1 MAKVIPVGQP
11 VNDAERAAIAHL
23 RDRLPDSYTLL
34 HNFEIERQGERFEID
49 LALLTPHALY
59 LIDVKG
65 TRGSID
71 VYGSKWYPEGRAP
84 FPSPLAKLRGH
95 ARTVKG
101 LITQAHPGRHEL
113 DDIYV
118 DAAILLTA
126 PDAHLS
132 DREQL
137 DADRVLKLKDAER
150 YFKDATRIP
159 PRFSRSILQ
168 QQGLILHALKV
179 VKPASSVPRF
189 GHWVVKEKL
198 GAAATYTEYR
208 AENAFAGGSARL
220 RVYQADP
227 YLPDAERQAQTLRI
241 ANAYRALSKLPL
253 HPNIVAARDF
263 FPSDDDKSFILI
275 LDDAPG
281 QALTV
286 HMARPQLALTLDQKW
301 RVAKDLLAALV
312 HAHQHAVVHR
322 NLTPGA
328 VLVGQDGTTRLT
340 DFDFAKPSVN
350 RSQTIA
356 ADIVELV
363 DKAYVAPEAF
373 REPGAATAASD
384 IFSAGVI
391 LYELFTGERPF
402 AGEPTTVW
410 DREGEFLHKP
420 SALRPELNAAFDAWL
435 QSLCAF
441 DVAQRPG
448 AVAALAS
455 LQTLLQPVPVAADQ
469 PQARPSEPAK
479 PEREPETTA
488 PEPIDYL
495 NLSAGH
501 RLTHKF
507 IVEKKLGRGSFG
519 VVYKVIDTLGDVA
532 RTVKLI
538 VSDRH
543 STLERLKKE
552 YRHLVQIPEH
562 PHVVRVLDAD
572 VIPDRGI
579 PFLVFEYVEGA
590 DVGDMIR
597 DHMLSPED
605 ALELGKQAIDGLAHL
620 HAQGFHHCDIKPRNL
635 LWTQKGAKIIDFNVS
650 VRADDKESRGGGSR
664 RYLPPDFDPEVI
676 PHNGERAD
684 RDLYALGLTLYE
696 ALTWRYPWDTAEPP
710 INKPAPDPREFS
722 GFADLAPELVSVVLK
737 AIAPRRAERYH
748 AAADFRD
755 ALAEVRHA
763 RRIQTVSV
771 AAMSAAARSGQA
783 ALAESAPNSNAFVS
797 HLLTLYS
804 QSSRSNAGTRGMDA
818 LGHAAYV
825 ETELDRKLLPAVLQG
840 EFRLVLIS
848 GNAGDGKTAFLQRL
862 EKEVEA
868 RGGAAHRGL
877 PNGSELSLAG
887 QRFLIN
893 YDGSQDEGNKD
904 NNQVLLDFLAP
915 FRGEDAKAWTPQEIR
930 LIAINEGRLVDFLT
944 THERDFAALTALVR
958 RAFANGEAESGV
970 ALVNLN
976 LRSVVAEAEG
986 GSILERTLNT
996 MVQPSHWSACE
1007 RCDLKDSCYALHNAR
1022 SFQDEI
1028 AGLRLRERLKT
1039 LYTMA
1044 HLRGRLHITM
1054 RDLRSALSFML
1065 IGNRDCAEI
1074 HAVYA
1079 AGRYDEVANS
1089 YYFNSW
1095 MGGGRPTSDRLL
1107 ALLGELDVG
1116 RQEDPRFDRG
1126 LDFVQPDDRALFRF
1140 ERRGRF
1146 DFEVF
1151 KRLFAELPRG
1161 VSESTV
1167 RQRARRHRA
1176 YVAMARRK
1184 HFFER
1189 RDASWETMLPYR
1201 SAKRM
1206 VEIVRGKASLDALT
1220 GEILYAINRGEGLQR
1235 PERLGQSLALQLRQ
1249 VDHGTIRS
1257 YRLFPVEGFDLQ
1269 VQDFAAKARF
1279 VEHLPTGL
1287 LLRFQGQG
1295 AGATVSELSINLDV
1309 FEMLMRLNEG
1319 YRPSVEEMQGFY
1331 LCLGVFKNSLNAQ
1344 PYSEILL
1351 TTTGHDFY
1359 RLARHDDGRVEM
1371 RLLQGAAEGQRG
1383 QALVQDM
1390 EGQ

>member
-11 VNDAERAAIAHL
+11 VNDAERSAIAYL
-23 RDRLPDSYTLL
+23 RDRLPDNFILL
-34 HNFEIERQGERFEID
+34 HNFEIERHGERFEID
-49 LALLTPHALY
+49 IALLTPHALY

-65 TRGSID
+65 TRGNID
-71 VYGSKWYPEGRAP
+71 VYGNKWYPEGRAP
-84 FPSPLAKLRGH
+84 YPSPLGKLRGH
-95 ARTVKG
+95 ARTLKG
-101 LITQAHPGRHEL
+101 LVTQANPGRHEL
-113 DDIYV
+113 DGIYV

-126 PDAHLS
+126 PDAHLN

-137 DADRVLKLKDAER
+137 DADRVVKLKDAER

-159 PRFSRSILQ
+159 SRFSKNILQ

-179 VKPASSVPRF
+179 VKPASAVLRF
-189 GHWVVKEKL
+189 GHWQVKEKL
-198 GAAATYTEYR
+198 GAAEAYTEFR
-208 AENAFAGGSARL
+208 AENAFAGGTARL

-227 YLPDAERQAQTLRI
+227 YQPEEARKAQVNRI
-241 ANAYRALSKLPL
+241 ANAYRALSKLPV

-263 FPSDDDKSFILI
+263 FPTDDDKSFILI

-301 RVAKDLLAALV
+301 RVAKDLLAALT
-312 HAHQHAVVHR
+312 HAHHYGVVHR

-328 VLVGQDGTTRLT
+328 ILIGQDGNTRVT
-340 DFDFAKPSVN
+340 DFDFAKPNVD

-356 ADIVELV
+356 TDIVDLV
-363 DKAYVAPEAF
+363 EKAYVAPEAF
-373 REPGAATAASD
+373 REPGAAWSASD

-410 DREGEFLHKP
+410 DRVGEFLNKP
-420 SALRPELNAAFDAWL
+420 SSLRPELNEAFDIWL
-435 QSLCAF
+435 QSLCVF
-441 DVAQRPG
+441 DEYQRPT
-448 AVAALAS
+448 ASTALAS
-455 LQTLLQPVPVAADQ
+455 LSALLQPAVQQFESSIEEPKIEPVEVGDSQ
-469 PQARPSEPAK
+469 
-479 PEREPETTA
+479 T
-488 PEPIDYL
+488 DYL
-495 NLSAGH
+495 NLVAGYH
-501 RLTHKF
+501 LTSKF
-507 IVEKKLGRGSFG
+507 VVEKKLGRGSFG

-538 VSDRH
+538 ISDRH

-552 YRHLVQIPEH
+552 YRNLVSIPEH
-562 PHVVRVLDAD
+562 PNVVRVLDAD
-572 VIPDRGI
+572 VISGRDI
-579 PFLVFEYVEGA
+579 PYLVFEYVEGS
-590 DVGDMIR
+590 DVGDMIQDR
-597 DHMLSPED
+597 LLSPED
-605 ALELGKQAIDGLAHL
+605 ALELGKQVIDGLAHL
-620 HAQGFHHCDIKPRNL
+620 HTQGFHHCDIKPRNL

-650 VRADDKESRGGGSR
+650 VRADDKDSRGGGSR

-696 ALTWRYPWDTAEPP
+696 ALTSRYPWDTTEPP
-710 INKPAPDPREFS
+710 INKSAPDPRELS
-722 GFADLAPELVSVVLK
+722 GFADLAPELVNVVLK

-748 AAADFRD
+748 SALDFKD

-763 RRIQTVSV
+763 RRVQTVSL
-771 AAMSAAARSGQA
+771 AAMTAAANSGNA
-783 ALAESAPNSNAFVS
+783 VLTASAPNSNAFVS

-804 QSSRSNAGTRGMDA
+804 QSRRSNAGTRGMDA
-818 LGHAAYV
+818 LGFSAYV
-825 ETELDRKLLPAVLQG
+825 DTALDRDLLPAVLLG

-868 RGGAAHRGL
+868 RGGVAKRDL
-877 PNGSELSLAG
+877 PNGSELTLG
-887 QRFLIN
+887 GKRYLIN

-915 FRGEDAKAWTPQEIR
+915 FKGNDAASWKPIETR
-930 LIAINEGRLVDFLT
+930 LIAINEGRLVDFLAT
-944 THERDFAALTALVR
+944 NERDFPALTVLVR
-958 RAFANGEAESGV
+958 WAFSSGEADSGV

-976 LRSVVAEAEG
+976 LRSVVADAEG
-986 GSILERTLNT
+986 GSILERTLQSILHPKN
-996 MVQPSHWSACE
+996 WSACE
-1007 RCDLKDSCYALHNAR
+1007 QCDLKDSCYALHNAR

-1028 AGLRLRERLKT
+1028 AGPRLMERLKT

-1074 HAVYA
+1074 HELYV
-1079 AGRYDEVANS
+1079 AGKHDEVARS
-1089 YYFNSW
+1089 FYFNSW
-1095 MGGGRPTSDRLL
+1095 MGGGQSTSDRLL
-1107 ALLGELDVG
+1107 TLLRDLDVG
-1116 RQEDPRFDRG
+1116 KQEDPRFDRG

-1140 ERRGRF
+1140 ERRGQF
-1146 DFEVF
+1146 DFEVL
-1151 KRLFAELPRG
+1151 KRLFGDLPRG
-1161 VSESTV
+1161 LADSSV
-1167 RQRARRHRA
+1167 RQRARKHRE

-1189 RDASWETMLPYR
+1189 RDTSWEKMLPYR

-1206 VEIVRGKASLDALT
+1206 VEIVRGTASIEELT
-1220 GEILYAINRGEGLQR
+1220 SEILHAINRGEGLQR
-1235 PERLGQSLALQLRQ
+1235 PERLGASLALQLRQ
-1249 VDHGTIRS
+1249 VEHGTVRS
-1257 YRLFPVEGFDLQ
+1257 YRLFPVEGFGLQ

-1287 LLRFQGQG
+1287 LLKFEGQG
-1295 AGATVSELSINLDV
+1295 AGAITSELIINLDV
-1309 FEMLMRLNEG
+1309 FEMLVRLNEG
-1319 YRPSVEEMQGFY
+1319 YRPSVEELQGFY

-1344 PYSEILL
+1344 PYREILL

-1359 RLARHDDGRVEM
+1359 RLARHDDGRIEM
-1371 RLLQGAAEGQRG
+1371 RLLKGQISTIGDEVIKDAVRG
-1383 QALVQDM
+1383 T
-1390 EGQ
+1390 

>member
-11 VNDAERAAIAHL
+11 VNDAERSAIAYL
-23 RDRLPDSYTLL
+23 RDRLPDSFVLL

-49 LALLTPHALY
+49 IALLTPHALY

-65 TRGSID
+65 TRGTID
-71 VYGSKWYPEGRAP
+71 VYGNRWYPEGRAP
-84 FPSPLAKLRGH
+84 YPSPLGKLRGH

-101 LITQAHPGRHEL
+101 LVTQANPGRNEL
-113 DDIYV
+113 DGIYV

-126 PDAHLS
+126 PDAHLN

-137 DADRVLKLKDAER
+137 DADRVVKLKDAER

-159 PRFSRSILQ
+159 TRFSKNILQ
-168 QQGLILHALKV
+168 QQALILHALKV
-179 VKPASSVPRF
+179 VKPASAVQRF
-189 GHWVVKEKL
+189 GHWQVKEKL
-198 GAAATYTEYR
+198 GAAEAYTEFR
-208 AENAFAGGSARL
+208 AENVFAGGTARL

-227 YLPDAERQAQTLRI
+227 YQPEDVRKAQVNRI

-263 FPSDDDKSFILI
+263 FPTDDDKSFILI

-286 HMARPQLALTLDQKW
+286 HMARAQLALTLDQKW
-301 RVAKDLLAALV
+301 RVAKDLLAALA
-312 HAHQHAVVHR
+312 HAHHHGVVHR

-328 VLVGQDGTTRLT
+328 ILIGQDGTTRIT
-340 DFDFAKPSVN
+340 DFDFAKPGVD
-350 RSQTIA
+350 RTRTIA
-356 ADIVELV
+356 AEIVDLV
-363 DKAYVAPEAF
+363 EKAYVAPEAF
-373 REPGAATAASD
+373 REPGAASTASD

-402 AGEPTTVW
+402 AGEPTKVW
-410 DREGEFLHKP
+410 DRAGEFLNKP
-420 SALRPELNAAFDAWL
+420 SALRPDLNETFDDWL

-441 DVAQRPG
+441 DEHTRLTAP
-448 AVAALAS
+448 AALAA
-455 LQTLLQPVPVAADQ
+455 LNALLQPAPQPHSGPVE
-469 PQARPSEPAK
+469 ARK
-479 PEREPETTA
+479 PELVEAEEEA
-488 PEPIDYL
+488 PADYL
-495 NLSAGH
+495 NLAAGY

-532 RTVKLI
+532 RAVKLI

-572 VIPDRGI
+572 VIPGRDI
-579 PFLVFEYVEGA
+579 PFLVFEYVEGS
-590 DVGDMIR
+590 DVGDMIQDR
-597 DHMLSPED
+597 LLSPED
-605 ALELGKQAIDGLAHL
+605 ALELGKQVMEGLVHL
-620 HAQGFHHCDIKPRNL
+620 HAHGFHHCDIKPRNL

-676 PHNGERAD
+676 PHNNERAD

-696 ALTWRYPWDTAEPP
+696 ALTARYPWDTTEPP
-710 INKPAPDPREFS
+710 INKPAPDPRELS
-722 GFADLAPELVSVVLK
+722 GFADLAPELVTVVLK
-737 AIAPRRAERYH
+737 AIAPRRTERYH
-748 AAADFRD
+748 TAIDFRD
-755 ALAEVRHA
+755 ALAEVRQA
-763 RRIQTVSV
+763 RRVQTISLTAV
-771 AAMSAAARSGQA
+771 ATAVRSGQA
-783 ALAESAPNSNAFVS
+783 VLAESALNSNAFVS

-804 QSSRSNAGTRGMDA
+804 QSRRSNAGTRGMDA
-818 LGHAAYV
+818 LGFSAYV
-825 ETELDRKLLPAVLQG
+825 DTALDRALLPAVLQG

-868 RGGAAHRGL
+868 RGGSANRDL

-887 QRFLIN
+887 KRYLIN

-904 NNQVLLDFLAP
+904 NNKVLLDFLAP
-915 FRGEDAKAWTPQEIR
+915 FKGRDAKLWKPQETR
-930 LIAINEGRLVDFLT
+930 LIAINEGRLVDFLA
-944 THERDFAALTALVR
+944 THEGDFSALAALVR
-958 RAFANGEAESGV
+958 RAFSSGEAESGV
-970 ALVNLN
+970 AVVNLN
-976 LRSVVAEAEG
+976 LRSVVADAEG
-986 GSILERTLNT
+986 GSILERTLQSI
-996 MVQPSHWSACE
+996 VQPKNWSACE
-1007 RCDLKDSCYALHNAR
+1007 QCDLKSSCYALHNAR

-1028 AGLRLRERLKT
+1028 AGPRLLERLKT

-1074 HAVYA
+1074 HALYA
-1079 AGRYDEVANS
+1079 AGKHDEVARS
-1089 YYFNSW
+1089 FYFNSW
-1095 MGGGRPTSDRLL
+1095 MGGGQVTSDRLL
-1107 ALLGELDVG
+1107 TLLSGLDVG
-1116 RQEDPRFDRG
+1116 KQEDPRFDRG

-1140 ERRGRF
+1140 ERRGQF
-1146 DFEVF
+1146 AFEVL
-1151 KRLFAELPRG
+1151 KRLFGDLPRG
-1161 VSESTV
+1161 LSDSTV
-1167 RQRARRHRA
+1167 HQRARKHRE

-1189 RDASWETMLPYR
+1189 RDTSWEKMLPYR

-1206 VEIVRGKASLDALT
+1206 VEIVRGATPIEQLT
-1220 GEILYAINRGEGLQR
+1220 SEILHAINRGEGLQR
-1235 PERLGQSLALQLRQ
+1235 PERLGASLALQLRQ
-1249 VDHGTIRS
+1249 VEHGTVRS
-1257 YRLFPVEGFDLQ
+1257 YRLFPLEGFGLQ

-1287 LLRFQGQG
+1287 LLKFEGQG
-1295 AGATVSELSINLDV
+1295 EGAITSELIINLDV
-1309 FEMLMRLNEG
+1309 FEMLVRLNEG

-1344 PYSEILL
+1344 PYREILL

-1371 RLLQGAAEGQRG
+1371 RLLQGPATGARQEEAAESGARG
-1383 QALVQDM
+1383 N
-1390 EGQ
+1390 

>member
-11 VNDAERAAIAHL
+11 VNDAERSAIAYL

-49 LALLTPHALY
+49 IALLTPHALY

-71 VYGSKWYPEGRAP
+71 VFGSKWYPEGRAP
-84 FPSPLAKLRGH
+84 YPSPLSKLRGH

-101 LITQAHPGRHEL
+101 LVTQANPGRHEL
-113 DDIYV
+113 DGIYV

-126 PDAHLS
+126 PDAHLN

-137 DADRVLKLKDAER
+137 DADRVVKLKDAER

-159 PRFSRSILQ
+159 TRFSKNILQ

-179 VKPASSVPRF
+179 VKPASAVQRF
-189 GHWVVKEKL
+189 GHWAVKEKL
-198 GAAATYTEYR
+198 GAAEAYTEFR
-208 AENAFAGGSARL
+208 AENAFAGGTARL

-227 YLPDAERQAQTLRI
+227 YQPEDVRKAQVNRI
-241 ANAYRALSKLPL
+241 TNAYKALSKLPL

-263 FPSDDDKSFILI
+263 FSTDDDKSFILI
-275 LDDAPG
+275 LEDAPG

-301 RVAKDLLAALV
+301 RVAKDLLAALT
-312 HAHQHAVVHR
+312 HAHHYGVVHR

-328 VLVGQDGTTRLT
+328 ILIGQDGTTRIT
-340 DFDFAKPSVN
+340 DFDFARTSAD
-350 RSQTIA
+350 RSLTIA
-356 ADIVELV
+356 AEIVDLV
-363 DKAYVAPEAF
+363 AKAYVAPEAF
-373 REPGAATAASD
+373 REPGDATTASD
-384 IFSAGVI
+384 IFSVGVI

-410 DREGEFLHKP
+410 DRTGEFLSKP
-420 SALRPELNAAFDAWL
+420 SALRPELNSAFDTWL

-441 DVAQRPG
+441 DQHQRLT
-448 AVAALAS
+448 AATALAT
-455 LQTLLQPVPVAADQ
+455 LDALLQPSVQ
-469 PQARPSEPAK
+469 PATLLIQTPK
-479 PEREPETTA
+479 
-488 PEPIDYL
+488 PEPIDAAKIQADYL
-495 NLSAGH
+495 NLAPGY

-538 VSDRH
+538 ISDRH
-543 STLERLKKE
+543 STLDRLKKE
-552 YRHLVQIPEH
+552 YRNLVSIPEH
-562 PHVVRVLDAD
+562 ANVVRVLDAD
-572 VIPDRGI
+572 VIPDRNI
-579 PFLVFEYVEGA
+579 PYLVFEYVEGS
-590 DVGDMIR
+590 DVGDMIQDR
-597 DHMLSPED
+597 LLSPED
-605 ALELGKQAIDGLAHL
+605 ALELGKQVMEGLVHL

-635 LWTQKGAKIIDFNVS
+635 LWTHKGAKIIDFNVS

-696 ALTWRYPWDTAEPP
+696 ALTSRYPWETTEPP
-710 INKPAPDPREFS
+710 INKPAPDPRELS
-722 GFADLAPELVSVVLK
+722 GFADLAPELVNVVLK
-737 AIAPRRAERYH
+737 AIAPQRAARYH
-748 AAADFRD
+748 TAIDFRD

-763 RRIQTVSV
+763 RRIQTVSLS
-771 AAMSAAARSGQA
+771 AMAAAASSGNA
-783 ALAESAPNSNAFVS
+783 VLAESAPNSNAFVS

-804 QSSRSNAGTRGMDA
+804 QSRRSNTGTRGIDA
-818 LGHAAYV
+818 LGFSAYV
-825 ETELDRKLLPAVLQG
+825 DTALDRALLPAVLQG

-868 RGGAAHRGL
+868 RGGSADRGL
-877 PNGSELSLAG
+877 ANGSELGLDG
-887 QRFLIN
+887 KRYLIN
-893 YDGSQDEGNKD
+893 YDGSQDEGSKD
-904 NNQVLLDFLAP
+904 NNQVLLDFLDP
-915 FRGEDAKAWTPQEIR
+915 FKGSNASAWKPKETR
-930 LIAINEGRLVDFLT
+930 LIAINEGRLVDFLAS
-944 THERDFAALTALVR
+944 HEQDFPALTALVR
-958 RAFANGEAESGV
+958 RAFSSCEADSGV
-970 ALVNLN
+970 AVVNLN
-976 LRSVVAEAEG
+976 LRSVVADAEG
-986 GSILERTLNT
+986 GSILERTLQSI
-996 MVQPSHWSACE
+996 VQPKNWSACE
-1007 RCDLKDSCYALHNAR
+1007 QCDLKDSCYAVHNAR

-1028 AGLRLRERLKT
+1028 AGPRLLERLKT

-1065 IGNRDCAEI
+1065 IGNRDCGEI
-1074 HAVYA
+1074 HALYA
-1079 AGRYDEVANS
+1079 AGKHDEVARS
-1089 YYFNSW
+1089 FYFNSW
-1095 MGGGRPTSDRLL
+1095 MGGGQPTSDRLL
-1107 ALLGELDVG
+1107 TLLSGLDVG
-1116 RQEDPRFDRG
+1116 KQEDPRFDRG

-1140 ERRGRF
+1140 ERRGQF
-1146 DFEVF
+1146 DFEVL
-1151 KRLFAELPRG
+1151 KRLFGDLPRG
-1161 VSESTV
+1161 LSDTSV
-1167 RQRARRHRA
+1167 RQRARKHRE

-1189 RDASWETMLPYR
+1189 RDTSWEKMLPYR

-1206 VEIVRGKASLDALT
+1206 VEIVRGATPIEELT
-1220 GEILYAINRGEGLQR
+1220 SEILHAINRGEGLQR
-1235 PERLGQSLALQLRQ
+1235 PERLGNSLALQLRH
-1249 VDHGTIRS
+1249 VEHGTVRS
-1257 YRLFPVEGFDLQ
+1257 YRLFPVEGFGLQ

-1287 LLRFQGQG
+1287 LLKFQGQG
-1295 AGATVSELSINLDV
+1295 AGAITSELIINLDV
-1309 FEMLMRLNEG
+1309 FEMLVRLNEG

-1344 PYSEILL
+1344 PYREILL

-1359 RLARHDDGRVEM
+1359 RLARHGDGRVEM
-1371 RLLQGAAEGQRG
+1371 RLLQGPVSGVRKEEAVEIGIRG
-1383 QALVQDM
+1383 N
-1390 EGQ
+1390 

>member
-11 VNDAERAAIAHL
+11 VNDAERSAIAYL
-23 RDRLPDSYTLL
+23 RDRLPDSYILL

-49 LALLTPHALY
+49 IALLTPHALY

-65 TRGSID
+65 TRGTID
-71 VYGSKWYPEGRAP
+71 VYGNKWYPEGRAP
-84 FPSPLAKLRGH
+84 YPTPLGKLRGH

-101 LITQAHPGRHEL
+101 LVTQAHPGRNEL
-113 DDIYV
+113 SDIYV

-126 PDAHLS
+126 PDAHLI

-137 DADRVLKLKDAER
+137 DSDRVVKLKDAER

-159 PRFSRSILQ
+159 ARFSKNILQ

-179 VKPASSVPRF
+179 VKPASAVQRF
-189 GHWVVKEKL
+189 GHWEVKEKL
-198 GAAATYTEYR
+198 GAAQAYSEFR
-208 AENAFAGGSARL
+208 AENAFAGGTARL

-227 YLPDAERQAQTLRI
+227 YQPEAVRKAQVNRI

-263 FPSDDDKSFILI
+263 FPADDDKSFILI

-281 QALTV
+281 QGLTV

-301 RVAKDLLAALV
+301 RVAKDLLAALA
-312 HAHQHAVVHR
+312 HAHQHGVVHR

-328 VLVGQDGTTRLT
+328 ILIGQDGTTRIT
-340 DFDFAKPSVN
+340 DFDFAKPGEN
-350 RSQTIA
+350 RSLSIA
-356 ADIVELV
+356 ADIVDLV
-363 DKAYVAPEAF
+363 EKAYVAPEAF
-373 REPGAATAASD
+373 REPGAASSASD

-391 LYELFTGERPF
+391 IYELFTGERPF

-410 DREGEFLHKP
+410 DRVGEFLNKP
-420 SALRPELNAAFDAWL
+420 SVLRPELNDAFDVWL

-441 DVAQRPG
+441 DEHKRPP
-448 AVAALAS
+448 APNALAALNA
-455 LQTLLQPVPVAADQ
+455 LLQPVALQAAVPVEVSAFEPNEVSADQ
-469 PQARPSEPAK
+469 A
-479 PEREPETTA
+479 
-488 PEPIDYL
+488 DYL
-495 NLSAGH
+495 NLPAGY
-501 RLTHKF
+501 RLTRKF
-507 IVEKKLGRGSFG
+507 IIEKKLGRGSFG

-543 STLERLKKE
+543 STLDRLKQE
-552 YRHLVQIPEH
+552 YRHLVHIPEH

-572 VIPDRGI
+572 VIPGRDI
-579 PFLVFEYVEGA
+579 PFLVFEYVEGS
-590 DVGDMIR
+590 DVGDMIQER
-597 DHMLSPED
+597 LLSSED
-605 ALELGKQAIDGLAHL
+605 VLELGKQVIEGLVHL
-620 HAQGFHHCDIKPRNL
+620 HAHGFHHCDIKPRNL

-676 PHNGERAD
+676 PYNGERAD
-684 RDLYALGLTLYE
+684 RDLYAMGLTLYE
-696 ALTWRYPWDTAEPP
+696 ALTSRYPWDTTEPP
-710 INKPAPDPREFS
+710 INKPAPDPRELS
-722 GFADLAPELVSVVLK
+722 GFSDFAPELVSVVLK
-737 AIAPRRAERYH
+737 AIAPRRAERF
-748 AAADFRD
+748 ASATDFRD

-763 RRIQTVSV
+763 RRIQTVSL
-771 AAMSAAARSGQA
+771 ATMAAASSGHSVSA
-783 ALAESAPNSNAFVS
+783 DPAPNTNAFVS

-804 QSSRSNAGTRGMDA
+804 QSHRSNAGTRGMDA
-818 LGHAAYV
+818 LGFSAYV
-825 ETELDRKLLPAVLQG
+825 DTGLDRALLPAVLSG

-862 EKEVEA
+862 EKEVEV
-868 RGGAAHRGL
+868 RGGSANRGL
-877 PNGSELSLAG
+877 PNGSELALG
-887 QRFLIN
+887 GKRYLIN

-904 NNQVLLDFLAP
+904 NNQVLLDFLSP
-915 FRGEDAKAWTPQEIR
+915 FKGSDARTWTPKETR
-930 LIAINEGRLVDFLT
+930 LIAINEGRLVDFLAM
-944 THERDFAALTALVR
+944 HEHDFSALTALVR
-958 RAFANGEAESGV
+958 RAFSTGETEFGV
-970 ALVNLN
+970 AVVNLN

-986 GSILERTLNT
+986 GSILERTLQSI
-996 MVQPSHWSACE
+996 VQPKNWSACE
-1007 RCDLKDSCYALHNAR
+1007 SCDLKNSCYALHNAR

-1028 AGLRLRERLKT
+1028 AGPRLLERLKT

-1065 IGNRDCAEI
+1065 IGNRDCGEI
-1074 HAVYA
+1074 HALYM
-1079 AGRYDEVANS
+1079 AGKHDEVARS

-1095 MGGGRPTSDRLL
+1095 MGGGQPTSDRLL
-1107 ALLGELDVG
+1107 TLLGELDVG
-1116 RQEDPRFDRG
+1116 KQEDPRFDRG

-1140 ERRGRF
+1140 ERRGQF
-1146 DFEVF
+1146 DFEVL
-1151 KRLFAELPRG
+1151 KRLFADLPRG
-1161 VSESTV
+1161 AGDVSV
-1167 RQRARRHRA
+1167 RQRARKHRE

-1189 RDASWETMLPYR
+1189 RDASWEKMLPYR

-1206 VEIVRGKASLDALT
+1206 VEIVRGETSIDALT
-1220 GEILYAINRGEGLQR
+1220 SEILHAINRGEGLQR
-1235 PERLGQSLALQLRQ
+1235 PERLGASLALQLRQ
-1249 VDHGTIRS
+1249 VEHGTVRS
-1257 YRLFPVEGFDLQ
+1257 YRLFPAEGFGLQ
-1269 VQDFAAKARF
+1269 VQDFAANARF

-1287 LLRFQGQG
+1287 LLKFQGQG
-1295 AGATVSELSINLDV
+1295 FGAISSELIINLDV
-1309 FEMLMRLNEG
+1309 FEMLVRLNEG

-1344 PYSEILL
+1344 PYREILL

-1371 RLLQGAAEGQRG
+1371 RLLQGAASGGHKAEAIAQGFRG
-1383 QALVQDM
+1383 N
-1390 EGQ
+1390 

>member
-1 MAKVIPVGQP
+1 MMAKVIPVGQP
-11 VNDAERAAIAHL
+11 VNDAERSAIAYL

-49 LALLTPHALY
+49 IALLTPHALY

-65 TRGSID
+65 TRGTID
-71 VYGSKWYPEGRAP
+71 VYGNKWYPEGRAP
-84 FPSPLAKLRGH
+84 YPSPLGKLRGH

-101 LITQAHPGRHEL
+101 LVTQAHPGRNEL
-113 DDIYV
+113 NDIYV

-126 PDAHLS
+126 SDAHLI

-137 DADRVLKLKDAER
+137 DSDRVVKLKDAER

-159 PRFSRSILQ
+159 ARFSKNILQ

-179 VKPASSVPRF
+179 VKPASAVQRF
-189 GHWVVKEKL
+189 GHWEVKEKL
-198 GAAATYTEYR
+198 GAAQAYSEFR
-208 AENAFAGGSARL
+208 AENAFAGGTARL

-227 YLPDAERQAQTLRI
+227 YQPEDVREAQVNRI

-263 FPSDDDKSFILI
+263 FPTDDDRSFILI

-301 RVAKDLLAALV
+301 RVAKDLLAALA
-312 HAHQHAVVHR
+312 HAHQHGVVHR

-328 VLVGQDGTTRLT
+328 ILIGQDGTTRIT
-340 DFDFAKPSVN
+340 DFDFAKPGEN
-350 RSQTIA
+350 RSLSIA
-356 ADIVELV
+356 ADIVDLV
-363 DKAYVAPEAF
+363 EKAYVAPEAF
-373 REPGAATAASD
+373 REPGAASSASD

-391 LYELFTGERPF
+391 IYELFTGERPF

-410 DREGEFLHKP
+410 DRVGEFLSKP
-420 SALRPELNAAFDAWL
+420 SALRPELNDAFDVWL

-441 DVAQRPG
+441 DEHKRPP
-448 AVAALAS
+448 APNALAALNA
-455 LQTLLQPVPVAADQ
+455 LLQPVALQAAVPVEASDFELNEVSDDQ
-469 PQARPSEPAK
+469 A
-479 PEREPETTA
+479 
-488 PEPIDYL
+488 DYL
-495 NLSAGH
+495 NLPAGY
-501 RLTHKF
+501 RLTRKF
-507 IVEKKLGRGSFG
+507 IIEKKLGRGSFG

-543 STLERLKKE
+543 STLDRLKQE
-552 YRHLVQIPEH
+552 YRHLVHIPEH

-572 VIPDRGI
+572 VIPGRDI
-579 PFLVFEYVEGA
+579 PFLVFEYVEGS
-590 DVGDMIR
+590 DVGDMIQER
-597 DHMLSPED
+597 LLSPED
-605 ALELGKQAIDGLAHL
+605 VLELGKQVIEGLVHL
-620 HAQGFHHCDIKPRNL
+620 HANGFHHCDIKPRNL

-676 PHNGERAD
+676 PYNGERAD
-684 RDLYALGLTLYE
+684 RDLYAMGLTLYE
-696 ALTWRYPWDTAEPP
+696 ALTSRYPWDTTEPP
-710 INKPAPDPREFS
+710 INKPAPDPRELS
-722 GFADLAPELVSVVLK
+722 GFSDLAPELVSVVLK
-737 AIAPRRAERYH
+737 AIAPRRAERF
-748 AAADFRD
+748 ATATDFRG

-763 RRIQTVSV
+763 RRIQTVSLATM
-771 AAMSAAARSGQA
+771 AAGSSQGV
-783 ALAESAPNSNAFVS
+783 LAKSAPNSNAFVS

-804 QSSRSNAGTRGMDA
+804 QSHRSNAGTRGMDA
-818 LGHAAYV
+818 LGFSAYV
-825 ETELDRKLLPAVLQG
+825 DTALDRALLPAVLSG

-862 EKEVEA
+862 EKEVEV
-868 RGGAAHRGL
+868 RGGSANRGL
-877 PNGSELSLAG
+877 PNGSELALG
-887 QRFLIN
+887 GKRYLIN

-904 NNQVLLDFLAP
+904 NNQVLLDFLSP
-915 FRGEDAKAWTPQEIR
+915 FKGSDARTWTPKETR
-930 LIAINEGRLVDFLT
+930 LIAINEGRLVDFLA
-944 THERDFAALTALVR
+944 THEQDFSELTALVR
-958 RAFANGEAESGV
+958 RAFSSGETESGV
-970 ALVNLN
+970 AVVNLN
-976 LRSVVAEAEG
+976 LRSVVADAEG
-986 GSILERTLNT
+986 GSILERT
-996 MVQPSHWSACE
+996 MQSIVQPKNWSACE
-1007 RCDLKDSCYALHNAR
+1007 SCDLKNSCYALHNAR

-1028 AGLRLRERLKT
+1028 AGPRLLERLKT

-1065 IGNRDCAEI
+1065 IGNRDCGEI
-1074 HAVYA
+1074 HALYM
-1079 AGRYDEVANS
+1079 AGKHDEVARS

-1095 MGGGRPTSDRLL
+1095 MGGGQPTSDRLL
-1107 ALLGELDVG
+1107 TLLGELDVG
-1116 RQEDPRFDRG
+1116 KQEDPRFDRG

-1140 ERRGRF
+1140 ERRGQF
-1146 DFEVF
+1146 DFEVL
-1151 KRLFAELPRG
+1151 KRLFGDLPRG
-1161 VSESTV
+1161 WADVSV
-1167 RQRARRHRA
+1167 RQRARKHRE

-1189 RDASWETMLPYR
+1189 RDASWEKMLPYR

-1206 VEIVRGKASLDALT
+1206 VEIVRGETSIDALIS
-1220 GEILYAINRGEGLQR
+1220 EILHAINRGEGLQR
-1235 PERLGQSLALQLRQ
+1235 PERLGTSLALQLRQ
-1249 VDHGTIRS
+1249 VEHGTVRS
-1257 YRLFPVEGFDLQ
+1257 YRLFPAEGFGLQ
-1269 VQDFAAKARF
+1269 VQDFAANARF
-1279 VEHLPTGL
+1279 VEHLPTGVL
-1287 LLRFQGQG
+1287 LKFQGQG
-1295 AGATVSELSINLDV
+1295 FGAISSELIINLDV
-1309 FEMLMRLNEG
+1309 FEMLVRLNEG

-1344 PYSEILL
+1344 PYREILL

-1371 RLLQGAAEGQRG
+1371 RLLQGAATSEHKAEALAQGFRG
-1383 QALVQDM
+1383 N
-1390 EGQ
+1390 

>member
-1 MAKVIPVGQP
+1 VTKVIPVGQP

-23 RDRLPDSYTLL
+23 RDRLPDSYILL
-34 HNFEIERQGERFEID
+34 HNFEIKRQGESFEID
-49 LALLTPHALY
+49 IALLTPHALY

-65 TRGSID
+65 TRGTID
-71 VYGSKWYPEGRAP
+71 VYGHKWYPEGRAP
-84 FPSPLAKLRGH
+84 YPSPLGKLRGH
-95 ARTVKG
+95 ARTIKG

-113 DDIYV
+113 NDIYV

-126 PDAHLS
+126 PDAHLN

-137 DADRVLKLKDAER
+137 DEKQVVKLKDAER

-159 PRFSRSILQ
+159 ARFSKNILQ
-168 QQGLILHALKV
+168 QQALILHALKV
-179 VKPASSVPRF
+179 VKPASAMQRF
-189 GHWVVKEKL
+189 GHWEVKEKL
-198 GAAATYTEYR
+198 GAAQAYSEFR
-208 AENAFAGGSARL
+208 AENAFAGGTARL

-227 YLPDAERQAQTLRI
+227 YQPEEVRKAQVNRI

-263 FPSDDDKSFILI
+263 FPTDDDKSFILI

-301 RVAKDLLAALV
+301 RVAKDLLAALA
-312 HAHQHAVVHR
+312 HAHQHGVVHR

-328 VLVGQDGTTRLT
+328 ILIGQDGTTRIT
-340 DFDFAKPSVN
+340 DFDFAKPSVD
-350 RSQTIA
+350 RSLSIA
-356 ADIVELV
+356 EDIVDLV
-363 DKAYVAPEAF
+363 EKAYVAPEAF
-373 REPGAATAASD
+373 REPGAASSASD

-391 LYELFTGERPF
+391 IYELFTGERPF

-410 DREGEFLHKP
+410 DRSGEFLNKP
-420 SALRPELNAAFDAWL
+420 SALRPELNDDFDSWL

-441 DVAQRPG
+441 DEHQRP
-448 AVAALAS
+448 AAPTALAALNA
-455 LQTLLQPVPVAADQ
+455 LLQPVARQAA
-469 PQARPSEPAK
+469 PAVEA
-479 PEREPETTA
+479 PA
-488 PEPIDYL
+488 PEAVEASDDQADYL
-495 NLSAGH
+495 NLAAGY

-507 IVEKKLGRGSFG
+507 VIEKKLGRGSFG

-543 STLERLKKE
+543 STLDRLKKE
-552 YRHLVQIPEH
+552 YRHLVHIPEH

-572 VIPDRGI
+572 VIPGRDI
-579 PFLVFEYVEGA
+579 PFLVFEYVEGS
-590 DVGDMIR
+590 DVGDMIQER
-597 DHMLSPED
+597 LLSPED
-605 ALELGKQAIDGLAHL
+605 ALELGKQVIEGLVHL

-696 ALTWRYPWDTAEPP
+696 ALTSRYPWDTSEPP
-710 INKPAPDPREFS
+710 INKPAPDPRELS
-722 GFADLAPELVSVVLK
+722 GFSDLSPELVNVVLK
-737 AIAPRRAERYH
+737 AIAPRRAERF
-748 AAADFRD
+748 ATATDFRD
-755 ALAEVRHA
+755 ALTEVRQA
-763 RRIQTVSV
+763 RRIQTVSL
-771 AAMSAAARSGQA
+771 AAMAVAVSSGNA
-783 ALAESAPNSNAFVS
+783 VLTECKPNSNTFVS

-804 QSSRSNAGTRGMDA
+804 QSRRSNAGTRGMDA
-818 LGHAAYV
+818 LGFSAYV
-825 ETELDRKLLPAVLQG
+825 DTALDRALLPAVLSS

-862 EKEVEA
+862 EKEVEF
-868 RGGAAHRGL
+868 RGGSANRGL
-877 PNGSELSLAG
+877 PNGSELALDG
-887 QRFLIN
+887 KRYLIN

-915 FRGEDAKAWTPQEIR
+915 FKGSDASTWKPKETR
-930 LIAINEGRLVDFLT
+930 LIAINEGRLVDFLA
-944 THERDFAALTALVR
+944 THERDFPALTALVR
-958 RAFANGEAESGV
+958 RAFSTGEAESGV
-970 ALVNLN
+970 AVVNLN

-986 GSILERTLNT
+986 GSILERTLRSI
-996 MVQPSHWSACE
+996 VQPQNWSACE
-1007 RCDLKDSCYALHNAR
+1007 SCDLKNSCYALHNAR

-1028 AGLRLRERLKT
+1028 AGPRLLERLKT

-1065 IGNRDCAEI
+1065 IGNRDCDEI
-1074 HAVYA
+1074 HALYA
-1079 AGRYDEVANS
+1079 AGKHGEVARS

-1095 MGGGRPTSDRLL
+1095 MGGGQQTSDRLL
-1107 ALLGELDVG
+1107 TLLSDLDVG
-1116 RQEDPRFDRG
+1116 KQEDPRFDRG

-1140 ERRGRF
+1140 ERRGQF
-1146 DFEVF
+1146 DFDVL
-1151 KRLFAELPRG
+1151 KRLFGDLPRG
-1161 VSESTV
+1161 LSDASV
-1167 RQRARRHRA
+1167 RQRARKHRE

-1189 RDASWETMLPYR
+1189 RDACWEKMLPYR

-1206 VEIVRGKASLDALT
+1206 VEIVRGETSIDSLT
-1220 GEILYAINRGEGLQR
+1220 SEILHAINRGEGLQQ
-1235 PERLGQSLALQLRQ
+1235 PERLGASLALQLRQ
-1249 VDHGTIRS
+1249 VEHGTVRS
-1257 YRLFPVEGFDLQ
+1257 YRLFPVEGFGLQ
-1269 VQDFAAKARF
+1269 VLDFAAKARF

-1287 LLRFQGQG
+1287 LLKFQSQG
-1295 AGATVSELSINLDV
+1295 AAAISSELIINLDV
-1309 FEMLMRLNEG
+1309 FEMLVRLNEG

-1344 PYSEILL
+1344 PYREILL

-1359 RLARHDDGRVEM
+1359 RLARHNDGRIEM
-1371 RLLQGAAEGQRG
+1371 RLLQGGVTGGYKEEAVEQGVR
-1383 QALVQDM
+1383 VN
-1390 EGQ
+1390 

>member
-11 VNDAERAAIAHL
+11 VNDAERSAIAYL
-23 RDRLPDSYTLL
+23 RDRLPGSFVLL

-49 LALLTPHALY
+49 IALLTPHALY

-65 TRGSID
+65 TRGTID
-71 VYGSKWYPEGRAP
+71 VYGNKWYPEGRAP
-84 FPSPLAKLRGH
+84 YPSPLGKLRGH

-101 LITQAHPGRHEL
+101 LITQANPGRHEL
-113 DDIYV
+113 DGIYV
-118 DAAILLTA
+118 DAVILLTA
-126 PDAHLS
+126 PDAHLN
-132 DREQL
+132 DRERL
-137 DADRVLKLKDAER
+137 DADRVVKLKDAER
-150 YFKDATRIP
+150 HFKDATHIP
-159 PRFSRSILQ
+159 TRFSKNILQ

-179 VKPASSVPRF
+179 VKPTFAVQCF
-189 GHWVVKEKL
+189 GHWQVKEKL
-198 GAAATYTEYR
+198 GAAEAYAEFR
-208 AENAFAGGSARL
+208 AENAFAGGTARL

-227 YLPDAERQAQTLRI
+227 YQPEDVRKAQVNRI

-263 FPSDDDKSFILI
+263 FSTDDDKSFILI
-275 LDDAPG
+275 LDDASG

-301 RVAKDLLAALV
+301 RLSKDLLAALA
-312 HAHQHAVVHR
+312 HAHNHGVVHR

-328 VLVGQDGTTRLT
+328 ILIGQDGTTRIT
-340 DFDFAKPSVN
+340 DFDFAKPGVD
-350 RSQTIA
+350 RSLTIA
-356 ADIVELV
+356 TDIVNLV
-363 DKAYVAPEAF
+363 EKAYVAPEAF
-373 REPGAATAASD
+373 REPGAASAASD

-410 DREGEFLHKP
+410 DRAGKFLNKP
-420 SALRPELNAAFDAWL
+420 SVLRPELNEAFDAWL
-435 QSLCAF
+435 QNLCAF
-441 DVAQRPG
+441 EEQQRPT
-448 AVAALAS
+448 ASAALAA
-455 LQTLLQPVPVAADQ
+455 LNALLQPVAQTGIVPVEISKLEPVEAVDDQ
-469 PQARPSEPAK
+469 V
-479 PEREPETTA
+479 
-488 PEPIDYL
+488 DYL
-495 NLSAGH
+495 NLVAGY

-552 YRHLVQIPEH
+552 YRHLVHIPEH

-572 VIPDRGI
+572 VIPGRDI

-590 DVGDMIR
+590 DVGDMIH
-597 DHMLSPED
+597 DHLLSPDD
-605 ALELGKQAIDGLAHL
+605 ALELGKQVIEGLVHL

-664 RYLPPDFDPEVI
+664 RYLPPDFDPGGI

-696 ALTWRYPWDTAEPP
+696 ALTSRYPWDTSEPP
-710 INKPAPDPREFS
+710 INKSAPDPRELS
-722 GFADLAPELVSVVLK
+722 GFADLAPELVNVILK
-737 AIAPRRAERYH
+737 AIAPRRTERYH
-748 AAADFRD
+748 TAVDFRD

-763 RRIQTVSV
+763 RRIQTVSL
-771 AAMSAAARSGQA
+771 AAMAAAASNGQV

-804 QSSRSNAGTRGMDA
+804 QSHRSNAGTRGMDA
-818 LGHAAYV
+818 LGFSAYV
-825 ETELDRKLLPAVLQG
+825 DTALDRALLPAVLQG
-840 EFRLVLIS
+840 EFQLVLIS

-868 RGGAAHRGL
+868 RGGSVNRGL
-877 PNGSELSLAG
+877 ANGSELTLAG
-887 QRFLIN
+887 KRYLIN

-915 FRGEDAKAWTPQEIR
+915 VKGSDAKAWKPQETR
-930 LIAINEGRLVDFLT
+930 LIAINEGRLVDFLA
-944 THERDFAALTALVR
+944 THERDFPALTTLVR
-958 RAFANGEAESGV
+958 RAFSTGEAESGV
-970 ALVNLN
+970 AVVNLN
-976 LRSVVAEAEG
+976 LRSVVADAEG
-986 GSILERTLNT
+986 GSILERTLRSI
-996 MVQPSHWSACE
+996 VQPKNWSACE
-1007 RCDLKDSCYALHNAR
+1007 QCDLRDSCYALHNAR
-1022 SFQDEI
+1022 SFQDDI
-1028 AGLRLRERLKT
+1028 AGPRLLERLKT

-1065 IGNRDCAEI
+1065 IGNRDCSEI
-1074 HAVYA
+1074 HALYA
-1079 AGRYDEVANS
+1079 AGKYDEVARS
-1089 YYFNSW
+1089 FYFNSW
-1095 MGGGRPTSDRLL
+1095 MGGGQTTSDRLL
-1107 ALLGELDVG
+1107 SLLSDLDVG
-1116 RQEDPRFDRG
+1116 KQEDPRFDRG
-1126 LDFVQPDDRALFRF
+1126 LDFVKPDDRALFRF
-1140 ERRGRF
+1140 ERRGQF
-1146 DFEVF
+1146 DFEVL
-1151 KRLFAELPRG
+1151 KRLFGDLPRG
-1161 VSESTV
+1161 VSGSSV
-1167 RQRARRHRA
+1167 RQRARKHRE

-1189 RDASWETMLPYR
+1189 RDASWEKMLPYR

-1206 VEIVRGKASLDALT
+1206 VEIVRGVMPVDELMS
-1220 GEILYAINRGEGLQR
+1220 EILHAINRGEGLQR
-1235 PERLGQSLALQLRQ
+1235 PERLGASLALQLRQ
-1249 VDHGTIRS
+1249 VEHGTVRS
-1257 YRLFPVEGFDLQ
+1257 YRLFPVEGFSLQ

-1287 LLRFQGQG
+1287 LLKFQGQG
-1295 AGATVSELSINLDV
+1295 AGAICSELIINLDV
-1309 FEMLMRLNEG
+1309 FEMLVRLNEG

-1344 PYSEILL
+1344 PYREVLL

-1371 RLLQGAAEGQRG
+1371 RLLQEAVSDTRQEAAVDNGVRG
-1383 QALVQDM
+1383 N
-1390 EGQ
+1390 

>member
-1 MAKVIPVGQP
+1 MAKVIPVGLP
-11 VNDAERAAIAHL
+11 VNDAERCSIAYL

-49 LALLTPHALY
+49 IALLTPHALY

-65 TRGSID
+65 TRGAID
-71 VYGSKWYPEGRAP
+71 VYGNKWYPEGRAP
-84 FPSPLAKLRGH
+84 YPSPLGKLRGH

-101 LITQAHPGRHEL
+101 LVTQAHPGRNEL
-113 DDIYV
+113 NDIYV

-126 PDAHLS
+126 PDVHLI

-137 DADRVLKLKDAER
+137 DSDRVVKLKDAER

-159 PRFSRSILQ
+159 VRFSKNIQQ

-179 VKPASSVPRF
+179 VKPASAVQRF
-189 GHWVVKEKL
+189 GHWEVREKL
-198 GAAATYTEYR
+198 GAAQAYSEFR
-208 AENAFAGGSARL
+208 AENAFAGGTARL

-227 YLPDAERQAQTLRI
+227 YQPEDVREAQVNRM

-263 FPSDDDKSFILI
+263 FPTDDDRSFILI

-301 RVAKDLLAALV
+301 RVAKDLLAALA
-312 HAHQHAVVHR
+312 HAHQHGVVHR

-328 VLVGQDGTTRLT
+328 ILIGQDGTTRIT
-340 DFDFAKPSVN
+340 DFDFAKPGEN
-350 RSQTIA
+350 RSLSIA
-356 ADIVELV
+356 ADIVDLV
-363 DKAYVAPEAF
+363 EKAYVAPEAF
-373 REPGAATAASD
+373 REPGAASSASD

-391 LYELFTGERPF
+391 IYELFTGERPF

-410 DREGEFLHKP
+410 DREGEFLNKP
-420 SALRPELNAAFDAWL
+420 SVLRPELNDAFDVWL

-441 DVAQRPG
+441 DEHKRPP
-448 AVAALAS
+448 ALNALAALNA
-455 LQTLLQPVPVAADQ
+455 LLQPLALQAAVPVEVSAFEPNEVSDDQ
-469 PQARPSEPAK
+469 
-479 PEREPETTA
+479 T
-488 PEPIDYL
+488 DYL
-495 NLSAGH
+495 NLPAGY
-501 RLTHKF
+501 RLTRKF
-507 IVEKKLGRGSFG
+507 IIEKKLGRGSFG

-543 STLERLKKE
+543 STLDRLKQE
-552 YRHLVQIPEH
+552 YRHLVHIPEH

-572 VIPDRGI
+572 VIQGRDI
-579 PFLVFEYVEGA
+579 PFLVFEYVEGS
-590 DVGDMIR
+590 DVGDMIHER
-597 DHMLSPED
+597 LLSPED
-605 ALELGKQAIDGLAHL
+605 VLELGKQVIEGLVHL
-620 HAQGFHHCDIKPRNL
+620 HAHGFHHCDIKPRNL

-676 PHNGERAD
+676 PYNGERAD
-684 RDLYALGLTLYE
+684 RDLYAMGLTLYE
-696 ALTWRYPWDTAEPP
+696 ALTSRYPWDTTEPP
-710 INKPAPDPREFS
+710 INKPAPDPRELS
-722 GFADLAPELVSVVLK
+722 GYSDLAPELVNVVLK
-737 AIAPRRAERYH
+737 AISPRRAERFATATAFH
-748 AAADFRD
+748 D
-755 ALAEVRHA
+755 ALADVRHA
-763 RRIQTVSV
+763 RRIKTVSLT
-771 AAMSAAARSGQA
+771 AIATASSGQV
-783 ALAESAPNSNAFVS
+783 ESSPNSNAFVS

-804 QSSRSNAGTRGMDA
+804 QSHRSNAGTRGMDA
-818 LGHAAYV
+818 LGFSAYV
-825 ETELDRKLLPAVLQG
+825 DTALDRELLPAVLSG

-862 EKEVEA
+862 EREVVN
-868 RGGAAHRGL
+868 RGGSANRGL
-877 PNGSELSLAG
+877 PNGSELALDG
-887 QRFLIN
+887 KRYLIN

-915 FRGEDAKAWTPQEIR
+915 FKGSDASIWKPKETR
-930 LIAINEGRLVDFLT
+930 LIAINEGRLVDFLA
-944 THERDFAALTALVR
+944 THEQDFSELTALVR
-958 RAFANGEAESGV
+958 RAFSTGETESGV

-976 LRSVVAEAEG
+976 LRSVVAEAAG
-986 GSILERTLNT
+986 GSILERTLQSI
-996 MVQPSHWSACE
+996 VQPLNWSACE
-1007 RCDLKDSCYALHNAR
+1007 SCDLKDSCYALHNAR

-1028 AGLRLRERLKT
+1028 AGPRLLERLKT

-1065 IGNRDCAEI
+1065 IGNRDCGQI
-1074 HAVYA
+1074 HALYS
-1079 AGRYDEVANS
+1079 AGKHDEVARS

-1095 MGGGRPTSDRLL
+1095 MGGGQPTSDRLL
-1107 ALLGELDVG
+1107 TLLSDLDVG
-1116 RQEDPRFDRG
+1116 KQEDPRFDRG

-1140 ERRGRF
+1140 ERRGQF
-1146 DFEVF
+1146 DFDVLQ
-1151 KRLFAELPRG
+1151 RLFGDLPRG
-1161 VSESTV
+1161 VGDVSV
-1167 RQRARRHRA
+1167 RQRARKHRE
-1176 YVAMARRK
+1176 YVAMTRRR

-1189 RDASWETMLPYR
+1189 RDASWEKMLPYR

-1206 VEIVRGKASLDALT
+1206 IEIVRGETSIDALT
-1220 GEILYAINRGEGLQR
+1220 CEILHAINRGEGLQR
-1235 PERLGQSLALQLRQ
+1235 PERLGTSLALQLRQ
-1249 VDHGTIRS
+1249 VEHGTVRS
-1257 YRLFPVEGFDLQ
+1257 YRLFPVEGFGLH
-1269 VQDFAAKARF
+1269 VQDFAASARF

-1287 LLRFQGQG
+1287 LLKFQGQG
-1295 AGATVSELSINLDV
+1295 FGALSSELIINLDV
-1309 FEMLMRLNEG
+1309 FEMLVRLNEG

-1344 PYSEILL
+1344 PYREILL

-1371 RLLQGAAEGQRG
+1371 RLLQGAAISVNKEETLAKGFRG
-1383 QALVQDM
+1383 N
-1390 EGQ
+1390 

>member
-11 VNDAERAAIAHL
+11 VNDAERSAIAYL
-23 RDRLPDSYTLL
+23 RDRLPDSYILL

-49 LALLTPHALY
+49 IALLTPHALY

-65 TRGSID
+65 TRGTID
-71 VYGSKWYPEGRAP
+71 VYGNKWYPEGRAP
-84 FPSPLAKLRGH
+84 YPSPLGKLRGH

-101 LITQAHPGRHEL
+101 LITQAHPGRNEL
-113 DDIYV
+113 NDIYV

-126 PDAHLS
+126 SDAHLI

-137 DADRVLKLKDAER
+137 DSDRVVKLKDAER

-159 PRFSRSILQ
+159 ARFSKNILQ

-179 VKPASSVPRF
+179 VKPASAVQRF
-189 GHWVVKEKL
+189 GHWEVKEKL
-198 GAAATYTEYR
+198 GAAQAYSEFR
-208 AENAFAGGSARL
+208 AENAFAGGTARL

-227 YLPDAERQAQTLRI
+227 YQPEDVREAQVNRI

-263 FPSDDDKSFILI
+263 FPTDDDRSFILI

-301 RVAKDLLAALV
+301 RVAKDLLAALT
-312 HAHQHAVVHR
+312 HAHQHGVVHR

-328 VLVGQDGTTRLT
+328 ILIGQDGTTRIT
-340 DFDFAKPSVN
+340 DFDFAKPGEN
-350 RSQTIA
+350 RSLSIA
-356 ADIVELV
+356 ADIVDLV
-363 DKAYVAPEAF
+363 EKAYVAPEAF
-373 REPGAATAASD
+373 REPGAASSASD

-391 LYELFTGERPF
+391 IYELFTGERPF

-410 DREGEFLHKP
+410 DRVGEFLNKP
-420 SALRPELNAAFDAWL
+420 SALRPELNDAFDVWL

-441 DVAQRPG
+441 DEHKRPP
-448 AVAALAS
+448 APNALAALNA
-455 LQTLLQPVPVAADQ
+455 LLQPVALQAAVPVEVSAFEPNEVSDDQ
-469 PQARPSEPAK
+469 V
-479 PEREPETTA
+479 
-488 PEPIDYL
+488 DYL
-495 NLSAGH
+495 NLPAGY
-501 RLTHKF
+501 RLTRKF
-507 IVEKKLGRGSFG
+507 IIEKKLGRGSFG

-543 STLERLKKE
+543 STLDRLKQE

-572 VIPDRGI
+572 VIPGRDI
-579 PFLVFEYVEGA
+579 PFLVFEYVEGS
-590 DVGDMIR
+590 DVGDMIQER
-597 DHMLSPED
+597 LLSPED
-605 ALELGKQAIDGLAHL
+605 VLELGKQVIEGLVHL
-620 HAQGFHHCDIKPRNL
+620 HANGFHHCDIKPRNL

-676 PHNGERAD
+676 PYNGERAD
-684 RDLYALGLTLYE
+684 RDLYAMGLTLYE
-696 ALTWRYPWDTAEPP
+696 ALTSRYPWDTAEPP
-710 INKPAPDPREFS
+710 INKPAPDPRELS
-722 GFADLAPELVSVVLK
+722 GFSDFAPELVSVVLK
-737 AIAPRRAERYH
+737 AIAPRRAERF
-748 AAADFRD
+748 ATATDFRD

-763 RRIQTVSV
+763 RRIQAVSLATMATGSSQGV
-771 AAMSAAARSGQA
+771 
-783 ALAESAPNSNAFVS
+783 LAESAPNSNAFVS

-804 QSSRSNAGTRGMDA
+804 QSHRSNAGTRGMDA
-818 LGHAAYV
+818 LGFSAYV
-825 ETELDRKLLPAVLQG
+825 DTALDRALLPAVLSG

-862 EKEVEA
+862 EKEVEV
-868 RGGAAHRGL
+868 RGGSANRGL
-877 PNGSELSLAG
+877 PNGSELALG
-887 QRFLIN
+887 GKRYLIN

-904 NNQVLLDFLAP
+904 NNQVLLDFLSP
-915 FRGEDAKAWTPQEIR
+915 FKGSDARTWTPKETR

-944 THERDFAALTALVR
+944 THEQDFSELTALVR
-958 RAFANGEAESGV
+958 RAFSSGETESGV
-970 ALVNLN
+970 AVVNLN
-976 LRSVVAEAEG
+976 LRSVVADAEG
-986 GSILERTLNT
+986 GSILERT
-996 MVQPSHWSACE
+996 MQSIVQPKNWSACE
-1007 RCDLKDSCYALHNAR
+1007 SCDLKNSCYALHNAR

-1028 AGLRLRERLKT
+1028 AGPRLLERLKT

-1065 IGNRDCAEI
+1065 IGNRDCGEI
-1074 HAVYA
+1074 HALYM
-1079 AGRYDEVANS
+1079 AGKHDEVARS

-1095 MGGGRPTSDRLL
+1095 MGGGQPTSDRLL
-1107 ALLGELDVG
+1107 TLLGELDVG
-1116 RQEDPRFDRG
+1116 KQEDPRFDRG

-1140 ERRGRF
+1140 ERRGQF
-1146 DFEVF
+1146 DFEVL
-1151 KRLFAELPRG
+1151 KRLFGDLPRG
-1161 VSESTV
+1161 WVDVSV
-1167 RQRARRHRA
+1167 RQRARKHRE

-1189 RDASWETMLPYR
+1189 RDASWEKMLPYR

-1206 VEIVRGKASLDALT
+1206 VEIVRGETSIDALIS
-1220 GEILYAINRGEGLQR
+1220 EILHAINRGEGLQR
-1235 PERLGQSLALQLRQ
+1235 PERLGTSLALQLRQ
-1249 VDHGTIRS
+1249 VEHGTVRS
-1257 YRLFPVEGFDLQ
+1257 YRLFPAEGFGLQ
-1269 VQDFAAKARF
+1269 VQDFAANARF
-1279 VEHLPTGL
+1279 VEHLPTGVL
-1287 LLRFQGQG
+1287 LKFQGQG
-1295 AGATVSELSINLDV
+1295 FGAISSELIINLDV
-1309 FEMLMRLNEG
+1309 FEMLVRLNEG

-1344 PYSEILL
+1344 PYREILL

-1371 RLLQGAAEGQRG
+1371 RLLQGAATSEHKAEALAQGFRG
-1383 QALVQDM
+1383 N
-1390 EGQ
+1390 

>member
-11 VNDAERAAIAHL
+11 VNDAERGAIAYL
-23 RDRLPDSYTLL
+23 RDRLPDSFVLL

-49 LALLTPHALY
+49 IAMLTPHALY

-65 TRGSID
+65 TRGTID
-71 VYGSKWYPEGRAP
+71 VYGNKWYPEGRAP
-84 FPSPLAKLRGH
+84 YPSPLGKLRGH

-101 LITQAHPGRHEL
+101 LITQANPGRHEL
-113 DDIYV
+113 DSIYV
-118 DAAILLTA
+118 DAVILLTA
-126 PDAHLS
+126 PDVHLN

-137 DADRVLKLKDAER
+137 DADLVVKLKDAER

-159 PRFSRSILQ
+159 ARFSKNILL

-179 VKPASSVPRF
+179 VKPASAVQRF
-189 GHWVVKEKL
+189 GHWEVKEKL
-198 GAAATYTEYR
+198 GAAQTYIEFR
-208 AENAFAGGSARL
+208 AENAFAGGTARL

-227 YLPDAERQAQTLRI
+227 YQPEDVRKAQVNRI

-263 FPSDDDKSFILI
+263 FSTDDDKSFILI
-275 LDDAPG
+275 LEDAPG

-286 HMARPQLALTLDQKW
+286 HLARPQLALTLDQKW
-301 RVAKDLLAALV
+301 RVAKDLLAALA
-312 HAHQHAVVHR
+312 HAHRYGVVHR

-328 VLVGQDGTTRLT
+328 ILIGQDGTTRIT
-340 DFDFAKPSVN
+340 DFDFAKPSAD
-350 RSQTIA
+350 RSLTIA
-356 ADIVELV
+356 ADIVDLV
-363 DKAYVAPEAF
+363 EKAYVAPEAF
-373 REPGAATAASD
+373 REPGAASTASD

-410 DREGEFLHKP
+410 DRAGEFLNMP
-420 SALRPELNAAFDAWL
+420 SALRPELNDTFDAWL

-441 DVAQRPG
+441 DEHKRPP
-448 AVAALAS
+448 ASSALAALNA
-455 LQTLLQPVPVAADQ
+455 LLQPVAQPATLPV
-469 PQARPSEPAK
+469 ETAK
-479 PEREPETTA
+479 PEPVEA
-488 PEPIDYL
+488 PEDHVDYL
-495 NLSAGH
+495 NLAAGY

-552 YRHLVQIPEH
+552 YRHLVHIPEH

-572 VIPDRGI
+572 VIPGCDI
-579 PFLVFEYVEGA
+579 PFLVFEYVEGS
-590 DVGDMIR
+590 DVGDMIQER
-597 DHMLSPED
+597 LLSPED
-605 ALELGKQAIDGLAHL
+605 ALELGKQVIEGLVHL

-650 VRADDKESRGGGSR
+650 VRADDNESRGGGSR

-696 ALTWRYPWDTAEPP
+696 ALTSRYPWDTTEPP
-710 INKPAPDPREFS
+710 INKPAPDPRELS
-722 GFADLAPELVSVVLK
+722 GFADMAPELVNVVLK
-737 AIAPRRAERYH
+737 AIAPRRAERYGT
-748 AAADFRD
+748 AMDFRD

-763 RRIQTVSV
+763 RRIQTVSLT
-771 AAMSAAARSGQA
+771 AMAAAASSGNA
-783 ALAESAPNSNAFVS
+783 VLAESAPNSNAFVS

-804 QSSRSNAGTRGMDA
+804 QSRRSNAGTRGMDA
-818 LGHAAYV
+818 LGFSAYV
-825 ETELDRKLLPAVLQG
+825 DTALDRALLPAVLQG

-862 EKEVEA
+862 EKEVET
-868 RGGAAHRGL
+868 RGGSVNRGL
-877 PNGSELSLAG
+877 PNGSELTMGGKLY
-887 QRFLIN
+887 LIN

-915 FRGEDAKAWTPQEIR
+915 FKGNDAKRWKPKETR
-930 LIAINEGRLVDFLT
+930 LIAINEGRLVDFLA
-944 THERDFAALTALVR
+944 THERDFPALTALVR
-958 RAFANGEAESGV
+958 RAFSTGETETGV
-970 ALVNLN
+970 AVVNLN
-976 LRSVVAEAEG
+976 LRSVVADTDG
-986 GSILERTLNT
+986 GSILERTLQSI
-996 MVQPSHWSACE
+996 VQPKNWSACE
-1007 RCDLKDSCYALHNAR
+1007 RCDLHDSCYALHNAR

-1028 AGLRLRERLKT
+1028 AGPRLQERIKT

-1065 IGNRDCAEI
+1065 IGNRDCGEI
-1074 HAVYA
+1074 HALYA
-1079 AGRYDEVANS
+1079 AGKHDDVARS
-1089 YYFNSW
+1089 FYFNSW
-1095 MGGGRPTSDRLL
+1095 MGGGQPTSDRLL
-1107 ALLGELDVG
+1107 TLLSNLDVG
-1116 RQEDPRFDRG
+1116 KQEDPRFDRG

-1140 ERRGRF
+1140 ERRGQF
-1146 DFEVF
+1146 DFEVL
-1151 KRLFAELPRG
+1151 KRLFGDLPRG
-1161 VSESTV
+1161 LSDSSV
-1167 RQRARRHRA
+1167 RQRACKHRE

-1189 RDASWETMLPYR
+1189 RDGSWEKMLPYR

-1206 VEIVRGKASLDALT
+1206 VEIVRGATPIDELT
-1220 GEILYAINRGEGLQR
+1220 SEILHAINRGEGLQR
-1235 PERLGQSLALQLRQ
+1235 PERLGASLALQLRQ
-1249 VDHGTIRS
+1249 VEHGTVRS
-1257 YRLFPVEGFDLQ
+1257 YRLFPVDGFSLQ

-1295 AGATVSELSINLDV
+1295 AGAITSELIINLDV
-1309 FEMLMRLNEG
+1309 FEMLVRLNEG

-1344 PYSEILL
+1344 PYREILL

-1371 RLLQGAAEGQRG
+1371 RLLQG
-1383 QALVQDM
+1383 LVTGVCKEEAREQ
-1390 EGQ
+1390 GYRRN

>member
-1 MAKVIPVGQP
+1 MAKVIPIGQP

-23 RDRLPDSYTLL
+23 RDRLPDSYVLL

-49 LALLTPHALY
+49 IALLTPHALY

-65 TRGSID
+65 TRGTID
-71 VYGSKWYPEGRAP
+71 VHGHKWYPEGRAP
-84 FPSPLAKLRGH
+84 YPSPLGKLQGH

-113 DDIYV
+113 DSIYV
-118 DAAILLTA
+118 TAAILLTA
-126 PDAHLS
+126 PDAHLN
-132 DREQL
+132 DREQR
-137 DADRVLKLKDAER
+137 DAERVVKLKDAER
-150 YFKDATRIP
+150 YFKDASRVP
-159 PRFSRSILQ
+159 PRFSRNILLQ
-168 QQGLILHALKV
+168 QALILHALKV
-179 VKPASSVPRF
+179 VKPASTVLRF
-189 GHWVVKEKL
+189 GHWEVKDKL
-198 GAAATYTEYR
+198 GAAQTYTEFR
-208 AENAFAGGSARL
+208 AENAFAGGTARL

-227 YLPDAERQAQTLRI
+227 YLPEAERQAQTNRI

-263 FPSDDDKSFILI
+263 FPTDDDKSFILI

-301 RVAKDLLAALV
+301 RVAKDLLAALA
-312 HAHQHAVVHR
+312 HAHQHGVVHR

-328 VLVGQDGTTRLT
+328 VLIGQDGTTRIT
-340 DFDFAKPSVN
+340 DFDFARPSVD
-350 RSQTIA
+350 RSLTIA
-356 ADIVELV
+356 ADIVDLV
-363 DKAYVAPEAF
+363 EKAYVAPEAF
-373 REPGAATAASD
+373 REPSAASAASD
-384 IFSAGVI
+384 IFSTGVI

-410 DREGEFLHKP
+410 DRGGEFLHKP
-420 SALRPELNAAFDAWL
+420 STLRPELNEAFDAWL
-435 QSLCAF
+435 QGLCAF
-441 DVAQRPG
+441 DEQQRPT
-448 AVAALAS
+448 AAAALAG
-455 LQTLLQPVPVAADQ
+455 LNALLQPMAAYSAAPAEAAAPGVEEPFADQ
-469 PQARPSEPAK
+469 A
-479 PEREPETTA
+479 
-488 PEPIDYL
+488 DYL
-495 NLSAGH
+495 NLPPGH
-501 RLTHKF
+501 CLTHKF

-572 VIPDRGI
+572 VIPGRDI

-590 DVGDMIR
+590 DVGDMIQQR
-597 DHMLSPED
+597 LLSPED
-605 ALELGKQAIDGLAHL
+605 ALELGKQVIEGLVHL

-650 VRADDKESRGGGSR
+650 VRADDKQSRGGGSR

-696 ALTWRYPWDTAEPP
+696 ALTARYPWDTAEPP
-710 INKPAPDPREFS
+710 ISKPAPDPRELS
-722 GFADLAPELVSVVLK
+722 GFADLSPELVNVVLK
-737 AIAPRRAERYH
+737 SIAPRRAERFGS
-748 AAADFRD
+748 AIEFRD

-763 RRIQTVSV
+763 RRIQTLSLAAV
-771 AAMSAAARSGQA
+771 AQAASSGQA
-783 ALAESAPNSNAFVS
+783 ALAVSAPNTNAFVS

-804 QSSRSNAGTRGMDA
+804 QSRRSNAGTRGMDA
-818 LGHAAYV
+818 LGFSAYV
-825 ETELDRKLLPAVLQG
+825 DTDLDRKLLPAVLQG
-840 EFRLVLIS
+840 EFRLALIS

-868 RGGAAHRGL
+868 RGGSVDRRL
-877 PNGSELSLAG
+877 PNGSALSLEG
-887 QRFLIN
+887 RRYLIN

-915 FRGEDAKAWTPQEIR
+915 FKGSDAGAWRPQETR
-930 LIAINEGRLVDFLT
+930 LIAINEGRLVDFLAT
-944 THERDFAALTALVR
+944 YERDFPALTALVR
-958 RAFANGEAESGV
+958 RAFSTGEAESGV
-970 ALVNLN
+970 AVVNLN
-976 LRSVVAEAEG
+976 LRSVVAEVEG
-986 GSILERTLNT
+986 GSILERTLRT
-996 MVQPSHWSACE
+996 IVQPAHWSACE
-1007 RCDLKDSCYALHNAR
+1007 GCDLKDSCYALHNAR

-1028 AGLRLRERLKT
+1028 AGPRLLERLKT

-1044 HLRGRLHITM
+1044 HLRNRLHITM

-1074 HAVYA
+1074 HALYA
-1079 AGRYDEVANS
+1079 AGKHDEVARS

-1095 MGGGRPTSDRLL
+1095 MGGGLPTSDRLL
-1107 ALLGELDVG
+1107 SLLSELDVG
-1116 RQEDPRFDRG
+1116 KQEDPRFDRG
-1126 LDFVQPDDRALFRF
+1126 LDFVQPDDRVLFRL
-1140 ERRGRF
+1140 ERRGQF

-1161 VSESTV
+1161 VSESSV
-1167 RQRARRHRA
+1167 RQRARRHRE

-1189 RDASWETMLPYR
+1189 RDAGWEKMLPYR

-1206 VEIVRGKASLDALT
+1206 VEIVRGEASIEALT
-1220 GEILYAINRGEGLQR
+1220 GEILHAINRGEGLQR
-1235 PERLGQSLALQLRQ
+1235 PERLGHSLALQLRQ
-1249 VDHGTIRS
+1249 VEHGTIRS
-1257 YRLFPVEGFDLQ
+1257 YRLFPLEGFSLR
-1269 VQDFAAKARF
+1269 VQDFASKARF

-1287 LLRFQGQG
+1287 VLRFAGQG
-1295 AGATVSELSINLDV
+1295 AGGTTSELSINLDV

-1344 PYSEILL
+1344 PYREILL

-1371 RLLQGAAEGQRG
+1371 RLLQETRVRREEAV
-1383 QALVQDM
+1383 VQGGG
-1390 EGQ
+1390 ES

>member
-1 MAKVIPVGQP
+1 MAKVIPVGHP
-11 VNDAERAAIAHL
+11 VNDAERSAIAYL
-23 RDRLPDSYTLL
+23 RDRLPDSFVLL

-49 LALLTPHALY
+49 IALLTPHALY

-65 TRGSID
+65 TRGTID
-71 VYGSKWYPEGRAP
+71 VYGNKWYPEGRAP
-84 FPSPLAKLRGH
+84 YPSPLGKLRGH

-101 LITQAHPGRHEL
+101 LVTQANPGRNEL
-113 DDIYV
+113 DSIFV

-126 PDAHLS
+126 PDAHLN

-137 DADRVLKLKDAER
+137 DADRVVKLKDAER

-159 PRFSRSILQ
+159 ARFSKNILQ

-179 VKPASSVPRF
+179 VKPASAVLRF
-189 GHWVVKEKL
+189 GHWEVKEKL
-198 GAAATYTEYR
+198 GAAEAYAEFR
-208 AENAFAGGSARL
+208 AENAFAGGTARL

-227 YLPDAERQAQTLRI
+227 YQPEAVRKAQVNRI

-263 FPSDDDKSFILI
+263 FPTDDDKSFILI

-301 RVAKDLLAALV
+301 RVAKDLLAALT
-312 HAHQHAVVHR
+312 HAHLHGVVHR

-328 VLVGQDGTTRLT
+328 ILIGQDGTTRIT
-340 DFDFAKPSVN
+340 DFDFAKPSVD

-356 ADIVELV
+356 TDIVDLV
-363 DKAYVAPEAF
+363 EKAYVAPEAF
-373 REPGAATAASD
+373 REPGAASMASD

-391 LYELFTGERPF
+391 IYELFTGERPF

-410 DREGEFLHKP
+410 DREGEFLNKP
-420 SALRPELNAAFDAWL
+420 STLRPELNDAFDAWL
-435 QSLCAF
+435 QGLCAF
-441 DVAQRPG
+441 EEHKRPP
-448 AVAALAS
+448 ASTALAALNA
-455 LQTLLQPVPVAADQ
+455 LLQPAERPAAVPLI
-469 PQARPSEPAK
+469 
-479 PEREPETTA
+479 EPE
-488 PEPIDYL
+488 PEPDTASKSQADYL
-495 NLSAGH
+495 NLAAGYQ
-501 RLTHKF
+501 LTNKF
-507 IVEKKLGRGSFG
+507 IIEKRLGRGSFG

-552 YRHLVQIPEH
+552 YRNLVSIPEH
-562 PHVVRVLDAD
+562 PHVVRVLDGD
-572 VIPDRGI
+572 VIPGSNI
-579 PFLVFEYVEGA
+579 PYLVFEYVEGS
-590 DVGDMIR
+590 DVGDMIQDR
-597 DHMLSPED
+597 LLSPED
-605 ALELGKQAIDGLAHL
+605 ALELGKQVIEGLVHL

-696 ALTWRYPWDTAEPP
+696 ALTSRYPWDTTEPP
-710 INKPAPDPREFS
+710 LNRVAPDPRELS
-722 GFADLAPELVSVVLK
+722 GFADLAPELVNVVLK

-748 AAADFRD
+748 SATDFRD
-755 ALAEVRHA
+755 ALTEVRHA
-763 RRIQTVSV
+763 RRIQTVSLT
-771 AAMSAAARSGQA
+771 AMSAAASSGHA
-783 ALAESAPNSNAFVS
+783 VLSESAPNSNAFVS

-804 QSSRSNAGTRGMDA
+804 QSRRSNAGTRGMDT
-818 LGHAAYV
+818 LGFSAYV
-825 ETELDRKLLPAVLQG
+825 DTALDRALLPAVLLG

-868 RGGAAHRGL
+868 RGGAANRDL
-877 PNGSELSLAG
+877 PNGSELTLDSK
-887 QRFLIN
+887 RYLIN

-915 FRGEDAKAWTPQEIR
+915 FKGSDSSSWKPLETR
-930 LIAINEGRLVDFLT
+930 LIAINEGRLVDFLA
-944 THERDFAALTALVR
+944 THERDFPALTALVR
-958 RAFANGEAESGV
+958 RAFSTGEADSGV
-970 ALVNLN
+970 AVVNLN
-976 LRSVVAEAEG
+976 LRSVVADADG
-986 GSILERTLNT
+986 GSILERTLQSI
-996 MVQPSHWSACE
+996 VQPKNWSACE
-1007 RCDLKDSCYALHNAR
+1007 RCDLKDTCYALHNAR

-1028 AGLRLRERLKT
+1028 AGPRLMERLKT

-1065 IGNRDCAEI
+1065 IGNRDCGEI
-1074 HAVYA
+1074 HALYG
-1079 AGRYDEVANS
+1079 AGGHDEVARS
-1089 YYFNSW
+1089 FYFNSW
-1095 MGGGRPTSDRLL
+1095 MGGGQPTADRLL
-1107 ALLGELDVG
+1107 TLLSDLDVG
-1116 RQEDPRFDRG
+1116 KQEDPRFDRG

-1140 ERRGRF
+1140 ERRGQF
-1146 DFEVF
+1146 DFEVL
-1151 KRLFAELPRG
+1151 KRLFDDLPRG
-1161 VSESTV
+1161 LSDSSV
-1167 RQRARRHRA
+1167 RQRARKHRE

-1189 RDASWETMLPYR
+1189 RDTSWEKMLPYR

-1206 VEIVRGKASLDALT
+1206 VEIVRGETPIDELT
-1220 GEILYAINRGEGLQR
+1220 SEILHAINRGEGLQR
-1235 PERLGQSLALQLRQ
+1235 PERLGASLALQLRQ
-1249 VDHGTIRS
+1249 VEHGTVRS
-1257 YRLFPVEGFDLQ
+1257 YRLFPVEGFGLQ

-1287 LLRFQGQG
+1287 LLKFQGQG
-1295 AGATVSELSINLDV
+1295 AGAITSELIINLDV
-1309 FEMLMRLNEG
+1309 FEMLVRLNEG

-1344 PYSEILL
+1344 PYREILL

-1371 RLLQGAAEGQRG
+1371 RLLQGPVPDSRRQETIEQGFRG
-1383 QALVQDM
+1383 N
-1390 EGQ
+1390 